1 MTSSS
6 SNLHRTNN
14 NNNNGMN
21 SASSTNGQQNGNIS
35 SNTYK
40 NSHKNNENNTSKN
53 DDGSEHDIYGD
64 TSEGGNNGNGELE
77 TLDEYYPRV
86 SLKALIKL
94 LRRSQE
100 VKYAVKATTHICQH
114 FSVALL
120 DVYLEPVIEGYMD
133 AIRRSDLEVGTTDLL
148 FEKLAEL
155 IRMTQGGEGLRRLM
169 SRLVKLL
176 DDNWS
181 KHLHNCLIV
190 IEAVEEQLSVDE
202 FHFHASSLLGLLL
215 RTIKADRTRDKAL
228 TKLVLDGLYKMSVR
242 DISENVLISSSQ
254 MRLILPDV
262 MKVAEL
268 QSGLTHRVRITA
280 LSVLREIISRASQD
294 DLEDFASIIV
304 MPLLRIIN
312 VASNISC
319 ESASIVTSSSSSSTS
334 SSSSSSSSTTSLSSS
349 SSITDNSDMNGM
361 SLGPSGVVGTTG
373 GSGVGGGD
381 GTGTK
386 EKDLVE
392 LRLSALRTLIKVAK
406 HLEQGFIP
414 YIKVA
419 HLQLSSC
426 RQLLTYRIQAKSGG
440 SLYVEGTEAQ
450 CYVME
455 EFEEMASSIWHGKLV
470 FEVGDHVEARYKG
483 QLNKWVPARIVKV
496 NPFNHYDLV
505 YTGQKVEEHATTDKS
520 FVRKIQSI
528 AHGQTNKH
536 RSGSG
541 SGGASSTVG
550 LRQRLKSKAN
560 CVSTKQ
566 AEWGLISKEWQNGAF
581 RRACECDKLTT
592 AGDWTEWMRRVSVE
606 LLRNSPCPCIQP
618 CAAIAEV
625 YEPLAYELFNAAFI
639 SVWNAIYFDED
650 DKDLALE
657 DIPIINAFENA
668 LKSQTLPN
676 WIQTLIL
683 NLSEFMETQGA
694 PLPIDMNLLGKVA
707 EKSHAYAKCLHYKEI
722 SFQGMKR
729 LEHHPSPSS
738 SQQSQQQSQT
748 LQRRGLEDCVEALIS
763 VNNHLSLPEAAV
775 GILEYSKVAPKPMLL
790 EKLGRWVKASSMYET
805 KLKHLQ
811 QNAIVPPKRISLDE
825 DAITGGHGGGH
836 SSRMSVEDMSADTF
850 GPMTE
855 EENIEAEPYRQWRKE
870 YIEVK
875 LGQLRCYHAL
885 GDLEMQLTESNELV
899 NFLSESSEM
908 IPFLD
913 GDWMKWGSEARS
925 LSTSAACSLQRWDL
939 LQEDS
944 QLKQLLGDNTSTS
957 GGGGGGSSTNS
968 ASSGGSASFSG
979 SASSIARQ
987 AIAAAV
993 AGTSNTQDSAEASV
1007 QNHMYAAMVALRD
1020 MNFTAAD
1027 QCIDTARLLVAPVLS
1042 AMLDEHYS
1050 RAYSSMVTVQQLA
1063 ELEEI
1068 VRFRRRE
1075 DELRRLHT
1083 PILAEKYIS
1092 DNTQRLKSKWR
1103 KRLHFLVA
1111 PDIDVW
1117 RRLVQVRSLV
1127 LGPTS
1132 DENTWLKL
1140 AGLCRRSGHLELC
1153 ENTLKRLHVYA
1164 AAPPDLVIGPD
1175 GEMRLLASTN
1185 SQHSNS
1191 GLICAPED
1199 ELPPTSRAR
1208 GLSRHSQTTDK
1219 LMHTPTARAT
1229 LSLFEYMWSAGRR
1242 KEALSRLGSFT
1253 DQLLTQWDSNGHSS
1267 TSGHR
1272 VTRAIR
1278 SSIKLSSSN
1287 NTTVM
1292 VDDGLIVKC
1301 LLKMANWK
1309 RVNVL
1314 EGGLSTVGRANKQ
1327 TVEALQEVLGLLDK
1341 AKNCDSKMYK
1351 AWHAWALTN
1360 HEIVKLAQQAYT
1372 ASQVDPSSSSSS
1384 IKVKNNSSG
1393 DSDEELMSEDIV
1405 ILHITQAISG
1415 FVKSITLGDGH
1426 SVANVLQ
1433 DTLRLL
1439 TLWFSYG
1446 HDAGVHKTV
1455 EKGIKEIRVEVWL
1468 EVIPQLIARIDH
1480 HSPHISALLSSLL
1493 RRVAAAHP
1501 QALIYPMAVTSN
1513 TANDAR
1519 RKAANAIIHEMS
1531 GVNRQLV
1538 DEANLVSREM
1548 MDVAIT
1554 WHEFWYQGLEDAA
1567 NLYFTDKD
1575 EEGMISKLAEL
1586 HDHWRTQLKDAGF
1599 GDDPIITSCETSTKT
1614 MTQSSPHL
1622 NSNNTMKRNST
1633 PSKNVKKN
1641 GENNDSFTFIA
1652 GMNVKVIKKGSSK
1665 FGKKAV
1671 VTDPNWK
1678 NNLIKVIMD
1687 GDTKTYTSDEIELVD
1702 DIDNN
1707 DENDGDGDEYSD
1719 QFTMPPLNDN
1729 DQFEEEK
1736 TSTNLPSR
1744 GAATIR
1750 VVSFIHAFGRDLKEA
1765 EEWVKLYRQ
1774 SQDLAAINQAWDLY
1788 STVFRRIKK
1797 QINNVDL
1804 LEMQHVSPK
1813 LLHARNFQLAVPGTY
1828 SHQREVIRIS
1838 HFSSTV
1844 KVITSKQRP
1853 RHMVIMGSDG
1863 KSYPFLLK
1871 GHEDLRQDERVMQLF
1886 RLINALLANDPKTS
1900 KSSLGIRRYSVMPL
1914 SNNSG
1919 VIGWVPNCDTLQ
1931 KLIKDYRE
1939 SRNIAIDL
1947 EKRLIWGQMIL
1958 EDDGNSRG
1966 DRVDYDKLDIMTK
1979 VEIFEDAM
1987 CKTQGQ
1993 DLARMLWMRS
2003 PSSEVWLH
2011 RRTNFTRSLAVMCM
2025 AGYILGLG
2033 DRHPSNLMVE
2043 RTSGRVVHIDFG
2055 DCFEVAMER
2064 AKYPE
2069 KVPFRLTRMLVNA
2082 MEVSGI
2088 EGNFRSTCQNVM
2100 GVLRDKSDSLNAML
2114 EAFVHD
2120 PLIGWK
2126 LLNPDQEPEEDKS
2139 GETRQLTDA
2148 TDDES
2153 KSQRTDSDAIPLA
2166 KSSKRTSSQRDVVS
2180 EANTKLN
2187 SRISLVRSKSQQF
2200 GPKEDGDDIV
2210 YTLDDDD
2217 DNNDSE
2223 NKNKD
2228 DKDPTKSSSSQQPQ
2242 SKDKTKGLLHEST
2255 IEVNEQALRV
2265 TSRIQMKLNGREFST
2280 NNMTNASTSSSS
2292 SSTTNSNDKPVPVEE
2307 QVDRLI
2313 RQAQAHENLSQ
2324 MFVGWCG
2331 FW

>member
-1 MTSSS
+1 M
-6 SNLHRTNN
+6 
-14 NNNNGMN
+14 M
-21 SASSTNGQQNGNIS
+21 
-35 SNTYK
+35 
-40 NSHKNNENNTSKN
+40 
-53 DDGSEHDIYGD
+53 
-64 TSEGGNNGNGELE
+64 GG
-77 TLDEYYPRV
+77 
-86 SLKALIKL
+86 
-94 LRRSQE
+94 
-100 VKYAVKATTHICQH
+100 
-114 FSVALL
+114 
-120 DVYLEPVIEGYMD
+120 
-133 AIRRSDLEVGTTDLL
+133 
-148 FEKLAEL
+148 
-155 IRMTQGGEGLRRLM
+155 
-169 SRLVKLL
+169 
-176 DDNWS
+176 
-181 KHLHNCLIV
+181 
-190 IEAVEEQLSVDE
+190 
-202 FHFHASSLLGLLL
+202 
-215 RTIKADRTRDKAL
+215 
-228 TKLVLDGLYKMSVR
+228 
-242 DISENVLISSSQ
+242 
-254 MRLILPDV
+254 
-262 MKVAEL
+262 
-268 QSGLTHRVRITA
+268 
-280 LSVLREIISRASQD
+280 
-294 DLEDFASIIV
+294 
-304 MPLLRIIN
+304 
-312 VASNISC
+312 
-319 ESASIVTSSSSSSTS
+319 
-334 SSSSSSSSTTSLSSS
+334 
-349 SSITDNSDMNGM
+349 
-361 SLGPSGVVGTTG
+361 GPSPLNTL
-373 GSGVGGGD
+373 SGNMGGGD
-381 GTGTK
+381 GFV

-392 LRLSALRTLIKVAK
+392 LRLSALRTLIKTAK

-419 HLQLSSC
+419 HLQLASC
-426 RQLLTYRIQAKSGG
+426 RRLLTHRLQAKSGG
-440 SLYVEGTEAQ
+440 STYVEGTEAQ

-470 FEVGDHVEARYKG
+470 FEVGDAVEARYLG
-483 QLNKWVPARIVKV
+483 QLNKWVPAKIVKV
-496 NPFNHYDLV
+496 NPYSNYDIL
-505 YTGQKVEEHATTDKS
+505 YTGQKVDEVASIDKY

-528 AHGQTNKH
+528 VHSTKSSSS
-536 RSGSG
+536 SGSQ
-541 SGGASSTVG
+541 SNRS
-550 LRQRLKSKAN
+550 RLKSKAN

-566 AEWGLISKEWQNGAF
+566 AEWGIITKEWQNGAF
-581 RRACECDKLTT
+581 RRACECDKLST

-668 LKSQTLPN
+668 LKSPTLPN

-694 PLPIDMNLLGKVA
+694 PLPIDINLLGKVA

-722 SFQGMKR
+722 SFQGMRR
-729 LEHHPSPSS
+729 LQHITPPTSKTPI
-738 SQQSQQQSQT
+738 T
-748 LQRRGLEDCVEALIS
+748 PQRRGLEDCVEALIS

-790 EKLGRWVKASSMYET
+790 EKLGRWVKASSMYAEQYE
-805 KLKHLQ
+805 HLQ
-811 QNAIVPPKRISLDE
+811 KNAVTPPNRDSGDGESIS
-825 DAITGGHGGGH
+825 GNGYMGSGNGGGGR
-836 SSRMSVEDMSADTF
+836 SRASVGEDGDNFLGASMSPEESAQ
-850 GPMTE
+850 
-855 EENIEAEPYRQWRKE
+855 AEPYRQWRNQ
-870 YIEVK
+870 YVEVK

-885 GDLEMQLTESNELV
+885 GALETQLTEANELV
-899 NFLSESSEM
+899 NFLSESNET
-908 IPFLD
+908 IPFQHN
-913 GDWMKWGSEARS
+913 DWVEWGSEARS
-925 LSTSAACSLQRWDL
+925 LATSAACSLQRWDL
-939 LQEDS
+939 LQEDH
-944 QLKQLLGDNTSTS
+944 QLKMLLDNTQS
-957 GGGGGGSSTNS
+957 
-968 ASSGGSASFSG
+968 SG
-979 SASSIARQ
+979 SASIARE

-993 AGTSNTQDSAEASV
+993 AGTSNTQDSAEAAV

-1020 MNFTAAD
+1020 MNFGAAE

-1083 PILAEKYIS
+1083 PVLAEQYIHE
-1092 DNTQRLKSKWR
+1092 NTQRLKSKWR

-1111 PDIDVW
+1111 ADIDVW

-1132 DENTWLKL
+1132 DESTWLKL

-1153 ENTLKRLHVYA
+1153 ANTLKRLHVYA
-1164 AAPPDLVIGPD
+1164 AAPPDLVLGPD
-1175 GEMRLLASTN
+1175 GEMRLLANSNDHKNTN
-1185 SQHSNS
+1185 TN
-1191 GLICAPED
+1191 GLICAPE
-1199 ELPPTSRAR
+1199 ENEPQTRTR
-1208 GLSRHSQTTDK
+1208 GLSRHSQTNTEK
-1219 LMHTPTARAT
+1219 TVAPTARAT
-1229 LSLFEYMWSAGRR
+1229 LSLFEYMWAAGRR
-1242 KEALSRLGSFT
+1242 KEALTRLGRFT
-1253 DQLLTQWDSNGHSS
+1253 DQLMTQWDSNDA
-1267 TSGHR
+1267 SGKA
-1272 VTRAIR
+1272 VSKAIR
-1278 SSIKLSSSN
+1278 LSQSNMKNDINSSA
-1287 NTTVM
+1287 VV
-1292 VDDGLIVKC
+1292 VDESLIVKC

-1314 EGGLSTVGRANKQ
+1314 EGGLSAVGPSSKNTVN
-1327 TVEALQEVLGLLDK
+1327 ALQEVLSLLEK
-1341 AKNCDSKMYK
+1341 AKKCDSKMYQT
-1351 AWHAWALTN
+1351 WHDWALTN

-1372 ASQVDPSSSSSS
+1372 RNTTAEAAYQQAIAAAQASGSSTAL
-1384 IKVKNNSSG
+1384 IPPP
-1393 DSDEELMSEDIV
+1393 EETIELMNEEAV
-1405 ILHITQAISG
+1405 TLHITQAISG

-1446 HDAGVHKTV
+1446 HDNGVHKTV

-1480 HSPHISALLSSLL
+1480 HSPHVSVLLSSLL

-1501 QALIYPMAVTSN
+1501 QALIYPIAVTSN
-1513 TANDAR
+1513 TASDAR
-1519 RKAANAIIHEMS
+1519 RKAAESIVLEMS
-1531 GVNRQLV
+1531 GVNQRLV

-1554 WHEFWYQGLEDAA
+1554 WHEYWYQGLEDAA
-1567 NLYFTDKD
+1567 NFYFTDKD
-1575 EEGMISKLAEL
+1575 EDAMLLKLAEL
-1586 HDHWRTQLKDAGF
+1586 HDHWRSQLKDAGF
-1599 GDDPIITSCETSTKT
+1599 GDDPAVTSSEGSLKSMKKANNIQQENISENGNSRKLTSSSSSSEETKSNKISFEPGTHVRIIKE
-1614 MTQSSPHL
+1614 
-1622 NSNNTMKRNST
+1622 
-1633 PSKNVKKN
+1633 
-1641 GENNDSFTFIA
+1641 
-1652 GMNVKVIKKGSSK
+1652 GSSK
-1665 FGKKAV
+1665 FGKIAI
-1671 VTDPNWK
+1671 VTDPEWK
-1678 NNLIKVIMD
+1678 NSLIKVILD
-1687 GDTKTYTSDEIELVD
+1687 GDTKTYLPHEIEKENNKKNEND
-1702 DIDNN
+1702 D
-1707 DENDGDGDEYSD
+1707 DENDEAQD
-1719 QFTMPPLNDN
+1719 QFDTQDIPVATVLNDIN
-1729 DQFEEEK
+1729 DTADSSPSAAEIEK
-1736 TSTNLPSR
+1736 SIGR

-1765 EEWVKLYRQ
+1765 EEWVNLYKT
-1774 SQDLAAINQAWDLY
+1774 SHDLAAINQAWDLY

-1797 QINNVDL
+1797 QINNVDK

-1828 SHQREVIRIS
+1828 SHQREAIRIS

-1853 RHMVIMGSDG
+1853 RHMTIMGSDG

-1886 RLINALLANDPKTS
+1886 RLINALLANDPATS

-1947 EKRLIWGQMIL
+1947 EKRLIWGMMIL

-1966 DRVDYDKLDIMTK
+1966 DRVDYDKLDVMSK
-1979 VEIFEDAM
+1979 VEIFEDALS
-1987 CKTQGQ
+1987 KTQGS

-2088 EGNFRSTCQNVM
+2088 EGNFKSTCQNVM

-2126 LLNPDQEPEEDKS
+2126 LLNPDQEPEEDES
-2139 GETRQLTDA
+2139 GGEPTTSSSSSSSNSNSGNDNNNN
-2148 TDDES
+2148 DDDGGHGVKRSE
-2153 KSQRTDSDAIPLA
+2153 SDAIPLN
-2166 KSSKRTSSQRDVVS
+2166 KNPKRSSSQRDVVNEVS
-2180 EANTKLN
+2180 ASRN
-2187 SRISLVRSKSQQF
+2187 SRTSSLVRSKSQQF
-2200 GPKEDGDDIV
+2200 GPKSADEKELI
-2210 YTLDDDD
+2210 YTLEDDESED
-2217 DNNDSE
+2217 DNEKNDKRKE
-2223 NKNKD
+2223 NQNKKSKN
-2228 DKDPTKSSSSQQPQ
+2228 
-2242 SKDKTKGLLHEST
+2242 KDKTKGLLHEST
-2255 IEVNEQALRV
+2255 IEVNEQAIRV
-2265 TSRIQMKLNGREFST
+2265 TSRIQMKLNGTEFSA
-2280 NNMTNASTSSSS
+2280 NNDSGGGAGGGGGGGGNMNLPRSTSNNSSS
-2292 SSTTNSNDKPVPVEE
+2292 DKAVAVEE